1 MTSLDGL
8 HRTTMFTE
16 TRNDD
21 ENEMLK
27 ATRKSLQELTDKY
40 ESQRIRVIELENEL
54 ASAKEMLKI
63 ASTKSVFVPAGSILT
78 HNPPW
83 GSP

>member
-16 TRNDD
+16 TKNDD

-40 ESQRIRVIELENEL
+40 EAQKVRIRELEDAL
-54 ASAKEMLKI
+54 YRKPRY
-63 ASTKSVFVPAGSILT
+63 VFVDKSENVIC
-78 HNPPW
+78 PPW
-83 GSP
+83 GM

>member
-27 ATRKSLQELTDKY
+27 ATRKSLQEANDRVET
-40 ESQRIRVIELENEL
+40 QRLKIHELESEIAN
-54 ASAKEMLKI
+54 LKI
-63 ASTKSVFVPAGSILT
+63 EYKVLYRIAA
-78 HNPPW
+78 PPY
-83 GSP
+83 GG

>member
-16 TRNDD
+16 TKNDD

-40 ESQRIRVIELENEL
+40 ESQRIRVIELENENSELKSKL
-54 ASAKEMLKI
+54 AGCGVLI
-63 ASTKSVFVPAGSILT
+63 C
-78 HNPPW
+78 PPF
-83 GSP
+83 GEKQ

>member
-40 ESQRIRVIELENEL
+40 ESQRIRVIELENENSELKSKL
-54 ASAKEMLKI
+54 AGCGVLI
-63 ASTKSVFVPAGSILT
+63 C
-78 HNPPW
+78 PPF
-83 GSP
+83 GEKQ